1 MAENQARKG
10 STRNGARDNHDSSNR
25 GDRHDRG
32 LEASDRSTPADRSLD
47 RVMRFYSDP
56 AFQVPEYQPRD

>member
-10 STRNGARDNHDSSNR
+10 STRNGARDNHDGSYR
-25 GDRHDRG
+25 GDRHDR
-32 LEASDRSTPADRSLD
+32 EMTASGRSTPADRSLD

-56 AFQVPEYQPRD
+56 TYQVAEYQPRD

>member
-10 STRNGARDNHDSSNR
+10 STRNGARDNHDGSNR
-25 GDRHDRG
+25 GDRHDR
-32 LEASDRSTPADRSLD
+32 EMTSIRSTPADRSLD